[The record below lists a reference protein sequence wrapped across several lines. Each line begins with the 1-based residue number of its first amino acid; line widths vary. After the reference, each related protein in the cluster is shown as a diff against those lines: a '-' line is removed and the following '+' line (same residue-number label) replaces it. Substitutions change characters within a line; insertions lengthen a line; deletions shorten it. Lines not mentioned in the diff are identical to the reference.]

1 MQADDVAGDNMV
13 QLSISSDYRGFIFR
27 TCRSGL
33 VIVTL
38 AFAATACSSDSSE
51 EYPNLNSVPANPGS
65 SDSLA
70 EARKIEEGLI
80 ADRANARYTDEVLR
94 ADTSVQAPLT
104 PPPPKIE
111 VEEVKEEVTEEVVKE
126 EPPQEVETRAT
137 ETVQEDADA
146 RAQEQT
152 EEADAAATAS
162 VAQSAASAAS
172 STEAPTASDDVAGE
186 AVEETETEVVK
197 EVTEEDTPVVPPKEE
212 PTTAEVSETV
222 EEKVEKVEEAQVA
235 ASEAQ
240 AVETATSETKA
251 LPVTSAP
258 TKAVSEETEVAAI
271 AEDSVKRVPS
281 YRELADTPPLEIIFF
296 EQGSNRINPEDTQ
309 KLTRIAQSQ
318 LAEGGKLKI
327 VGHASSRTRELSA
340 SEYMI
345 ANLKASQQRAAAV
358 AEALIEL
365 GVSGDDLIL
374 ESVSDSFPLSR
385 GGRPSDEAR
394 NRRAE
399 IFLLN

>member
-1 MQADDVAGDNMV
+1 M
-13 QLSISSDYRGFIFR
+13 I
-27 TCRSGL
+27 L
-33 VIVTL
+33 VLT
-38 AFAATACSSDSSE
+38 ATACSSDGSE
-51 EYPNLNSVPANPGS
+51 EYPNLNTVPTSPGS

-111 VEEVKEEVTEEVVKE
+111 VEEVKEEVTEEVIRE
-126 EPPQEVETRAT
+126 EPQQEEETSAT
-137 ETVQEDADA
+137 ETVEEEAEA
-146 RAQEQT
+146 RAVEQT
-152 EEADAAATAS
+152 EEADAAATAT
-162 VAQSAASAAS
+162 QSAASAAS
-172 STEAPTASDDVAGE
+172 STEAPSESAPANEVT
-186 AVEETETEVVK
+186 EETETEVTV
-197 EVTEEDTPVVPPKEE
+197 ESVEESNPDTSANEE
-212 PTTAEVSETV
+212 PVTAQAEPAPVAEASKEN
-222 EEKVEKVEEAQVA
+222 EKEVEKVDQAQVA
-235 ASEAQ
+235 ASEAP
-240 AVETATSETKA
+240 AVETPPATQVQPEPGAKTV
-251 LPVTSAP
+251 VTTTA
-258 TKAVSEETEVAAI
+258 EETEVAAI
-271 AEDSVKRVPS
+271 AEDTVREVPS
-281 YRELADTPPLEIIFF
+281 YRELANQPPLEIIFF
-296 EQGSNRINPEDTQ
+296 EQGSNRINLEDSQ

-358 AEALIEL
+358 AEALMKL
-365 GVSGDDLIL
+365 GVSGDDLVL